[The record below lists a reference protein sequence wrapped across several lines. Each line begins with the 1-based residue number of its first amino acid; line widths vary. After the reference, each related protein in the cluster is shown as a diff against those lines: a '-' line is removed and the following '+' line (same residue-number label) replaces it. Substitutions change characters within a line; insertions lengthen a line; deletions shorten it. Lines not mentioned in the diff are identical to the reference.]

1 MFSQQGI
8 NYLTLGMAGQAVL
21 AALAALPA
29 IMQLPVDAARLRDFS
44 RECPLP
50 Q

>member
-8 NYLTLGMAGQAVL
+8 NYLALGMTRQAVL
-21 AALAALPA
+21 EALAALLA
-29 IMQLPVDAARLRDFS
+29 IMQLLVDTAGLRDFS
-44 RECPLP
+44 RECPPP